1 MGTLIDFD
9 SVITKISM
17 WIDTWFIVLD
27 VLCVLFVFGCIYRK
41 KDSILKKDSI
51 TKKDSIPKC
60 IKNFFRGIQKPKLLC
75 WFMVV
80 ILVCFLIHLIL
91 LPQKVVNISNDV
103 AITTTTTT
111 VFTTLMT
118 VNLTLVALAVTAYI
132 FLRDV
137 SGNRQPY
144 EQNAVRILL
153 KKNTSKLICLTA
165 ATGICVVACLI
176 VDNSQLSFLDET
188 SWFQYLVAAA
198 SSMDVVAL
206 IVFIYEIIDFE
217 NNLKKTAEK
226 EIGELKKKLKQA
238 VNDKIKKL
246 EKELKQKREL
256 LLDGEEIPK
265 DEIRKQI
272 GDIETFL
279 NQILKNCE
287 KDKDKIV
294 KQIGDIETFIDQI
307 LTNHEAEYHAMQT
320 EMSLST
326 VIGSKLDKIPKD
338 KRKTILMPNEFCEA
352 YNDLI
357 ELRDYLLM
365 QHQSNGE
372 KNDSPIDQEKNDLA
386 VGQMIK
392 IILAELSRNYISNEI
407 LGDISISDIDF
418 AEKSNLDNSSFRNA
432 AIINCKLK
440 DCELETADFTGS
452 VLTNLDISGSDCKN
466 AVFTD
471 VKFTGLKISKEA
483 KFSNAVFREADLSV
497 HDWTKLDEDEYEENK
512 YKQHDSV
519 VAFDRTSCDKVN
531 FLGSKFYFFDFSFSV
546 FTNAQFTNAVFEKCT
561 FDSSNFTGALFIGTR
576 VNSGCAFK
584 NANLGNLTAARSK
597 WNGKKPQKTEKNALA
612 NTINLSGSRMAQA
625 NFAGAEFS
633 YCNFL
638 GVYANDASFVGA
650 TFEKCHLGE
659 MFAPKSDFTNA
670 KLSNC
675 SFSNSN
681 LSYALLISHRRE
693 PEEQKKIKT
702 CWFNRTTMTNV
713 QIKNRIFIDC
723 EFKQAIFDEALFQDV
738 SFIRCDFKDTQFD
751 GAVFMNVQMIDCK
764 NVQLE
769 KFEKSLRLC
778 TEQDRLLLRTR
789 K

>member
-60 IKNFFRGIQKPKLLC
+60 IKIFFRGIQKPKLLC

-206 IVFIYEIIDFE
+206 IVFIYGIIDFE
-217 NNLKKTAEK
+217 NNLKKTAEEQIEK
-226 EIGELKKKLKQA
+226 LIGQ
-238 VNDKIKKL
+238 IKKL
-246 EKELKQKREL
+246 LGEKN
-256 LLDGEEIPK
+256 DEEKIPK
-265 DEIRKQI
+265 DKIISKKDEIIKQI
-272 GDIETFL
+272 GDVETFV
-279 NQILKNCE
+279 N
-287 KDKDKIV
+287 
-294 KQIGDIETFIDQI
+294 QI
-307 LTNHEAEYHAMQT
+307 LTNHEAEYHAKQT
-320 EMSLST
+320 EISLST
-326 VIGSKLDKIPKD
+326 VIGNKLDKKSEDEKENISED
-338 KRKTILMPNEFCEA
+338 KKENDLKPDKFCEA

-365 QHQSNGE
+365 QHQSNEE
-372 KNDSPIDQEKNDLA
+372 KNDSPVDQKKIDLA
-386 VGQMIK
+386 VGRMIT
-392 IILAELSRNYISNEI
+392 IILAELSRNYITNEI
-407 LGDISISDIDF
+407 LGDMSISDIDF
-418 AEKSNLDNSSFRNA
+418 EEKSNLHNSSLRNA

-440 DCELETADFTGS
+440 DCKLETADFTGS

-471 VKFTGLKISKEA
+471 VKFTGLKISKET

-497 HDWTKLDEDEYEENK
+497 HDWTKLDEDEYEPNK
-512 YKQHDSV
+512 YRHHDSA
-519 VAFDRTSCDKVN
+519 VAFDGTSCDKVN
-531 FLGSKFYFFDFSFSV
+531 FLESKFYFFNFSYSV

-561 FDSSNFTGALFIGTR
+561 FDSSNFTGALFIDTK
-576 VNSGCAFK
+576 VNSGCTFK

-597 WNGKKPQKTEKNALA
+597 WNGKKPQKTEKNAPA

-675 SFSNSN
+675 GFSDSN